1 MIRRFAQKGKP
12 MLLLVSL
19 LALAG
24 LCGCGRTVTT
34 QVASSSCGAVN
45 VRPTTQPTPSAGI
58 SVQGPGHVES
68 IVASGDVAYVGSDD
82 GSIYA
87 FPGAGC
93 TPLWQHH
100 LFFQQAGVYAAGG
113 GMVYV
118 SNAIQPAP
126 VYALSAATGKVV
138 WQFSQP
144 GAVGFRMMVHDGLVF
159 ASAELAD
166 HRVRPHRAPGQQWT
180 GPVAGCSVPGTA
192 TAGALGYTTWRRYIR
207 QVTGQDPVF
216 PAISTISALDAG
228 SGRVLWTATLPG
240 GDGAAS
246 SSPVESNGVLYVET
260 SRGAVYALRASSGM
274 QLWHIAGPQGAVPG
288 SPYTILSPVVAND
301 LVYAGGY
308 QGVVAYRASDGGM
321 VWRYQT
327 TSQGPFPS
335 SPVLASG
342 VIFVGTGVGE
352 FGDAVALRASDGTVL
367 WKRPDAATSNFG
379 PMFCEDGLIINYGN
393 AGPVSALR
401 TSDGSRVWQS
411 PYMPEG
417 SWYTSFGAPE
427 ALGTGAGGSDVL
439 YVGSADGVVHA
450 LRVSDGIQLW
460 HYAVA

>member
-1 MIRRFAQKGKP
+1 M
-12 MLLLVSL
+12 
-19 LALAG
+19 
-24 LCGCGRTVTT
+24 
-34 QVASSSCGAVN
+34 
-45 VRPTTQPTPSAGI
+45 RPTTQPTPSAGI

-166 HRVRPHRAPGQQWT
+166 HQYALTALRASNGQVLWQDAPSPALQLPELLGT
-180 GPVAGCSVPGTA
+180 GPGVV
-192 TAGALGYTTWRRYIR
+192 YIR

-228 SGRVLWTATLPG
+228 SGRVLWTATLAG